1 MKVLYQQSISFVIL
15 TLNKE
20 LFNHLIT
27 AAVADKKHFV
37 VIKSKEGFLL
47 YHNRSLLRLSAIAD
61 CLFFPQTL
69 LKKVSEQDLRFS
81 LLCMLVEISTNL
93 HKVSQC
99 LEKAPTSAFSLLKAQ
114 TIAFTTIKNLC

>member
-69 LKKVSEQDLRFS
+69 LQKSQNWTCGFHCTVCVEDRASNKGSRRFQNNFR
-81 LLCMLVEISTNL
+81 T
-93 HKVSQC
+93 
-99 LEKAPTSAFSLLKAQ
+99 APTIIQFFFFAFLD
-114 TIAFTTIKNLC
+114 F